1 MAEGTLMNTASAAEG
16 DRASTKSGKTIRAYE
31 VGDYTHGLAVHM
43 VQRPAPVAGYGEVVI
58 NVRAT
63 GLNARDLTAARGV
76 MTAVPIPFNRI
87 PLTDNAGDVLALGP
101 GVTRVKVGDRVTMTH
116 YWQWLDGHF
125 DNSMTK
131 DDFSMT
137 RDGFLAEQ
145 VVVPAEPLVKIPDSM
160 SYEEACTLQSAA
172 LTAWNAVV
180 EGGCTRSSD
189 VVVTLGTGGVSVFGM
204 QFAKMLGAR
213 VIITSSDDAKLE
225 RMRALGADDTINYR
239 QNPDWWK
246 EVLSKTGGRGADV
259 ILNNVG
265 ASELDSC
272 LYASASG
279 ARICFIGNNPVAAGR
294 KAEAPKPLT
303 RLPLLIIRDLTL
315 KGIVVGSRRMFE
327 DLIKSMVQNNIK
339 PVIDRVYGFDQVR
352 EAYEYVIAGAK
363 IGKVVIRIQ

>member
-1 MAEGTLMNTASAAEG
+1 M
-16 DRASTKSGKTIRAYE
+16 RVYE
-31 VGDYTHGLAVHM
+31 VGDFTNGLAVHM
-43 VQRPAPVAGYGEVVI
+43 VERPVPVPGVGEVLI

-63 GLNARDLTAARGV
+63 GLNARDLTAARGL

-87 PLTDNAGDVLALGP
+87 PLTDNAGDVLAVGA
-101 GVTRVKVGDRVTMTH
+101 GVTRVKVGDRVTMSH

-131 DDFSMT
+131 DDFSVT

-145 VVVPAEPLVKIPDSM
+145 VVVPAEPLIHIPDSM
-160 SYEEACTLQSAA
+160 SYEDACTLQSAG

-180 EGGCTRSSD
+180 EGGRTRSSD
-189 VVVTLGTGGVSVFGM
+189 VVVTLGTGGVSVFGL
-204 QFAKMLGAR
+204 QLAKMLGAR

-239 QNPDWWK
+239 EYPDWWK
-246 EVLSKTGGRGADV
+246 EVLGKTDGRGADV

-272 LYASASG
+272 LRACASG
-279 ARICFIGNNPVAAGR
+279 ARICFIGNNPVAPGR
-294 KAEAPKPLT
+294 QAEAAKPLT

-327 DLIKSMVQNNIK
+327 DLIKSMMQNKIK
-339 PVIDRVYGFDQVR
+339 PVIDRVYAFDQVR
-352 EAYEYVIAGAK
+352 EAYDYVIAGEK